1 MTPNWIENTEKE
13 NEQGSENITALEL
26 KAALIKSQKSESLGT
41 DKVPHFLLNALS
53 QLHAMFTCLLNEIMQ
68 KPEKTEW
75 MCKGTTYLLAKN
87 SNTKDP
93 KNY

>member
-41 DKVPHFLLNALS
+41 DKVPHFLLNVLS
-53 QLHAMFTCLLNEIMQ
+53 
-68 KPEKTEW
+68 
-75 MCKGTTYLLAKN
+75 
-87 SNTKDP
+87 
-93 KNY
+93 

>member
-41 DKVPHFLLNALS
+41 DKVPHFL
-53 QLHAMFTCLLNEIMQ
+53 FTCLLNEIMQ